1 MTKLTN
7 YLVTV
12 TDTKETLTVSTG
24 QSTPANSNR
33 ITISEDSGGF
43 SFGTVGVTPTFC
55 LADNSPVLT
64 NPDGKC
70 PVYQELI
77 PRTVFGG
84 IVNTFF
90 ISATGNIS
98 SPVINCTYSEFS
110 YVISVAASAGATT
123 GTTTLTAS
131 VTPNI
136 TLKGTSVRLVY
147 FGASLAVP
155 GVDYNVVAY
164 NGNPAPF
171 ALGYV
176 QIELLKPIVS
186 GTPYNIIF
194 NAQFNAIYGTFSLSE
209 AVYGNDGCYGPF
221 TNNQPNAAVCTYVE
235 PTTTTT
241 STSTS
246 TTTSTSTS
254 TTTTTT
260 TLCPTCTYGI
270 SVGTTTSCSGNT
282 ATKNISI
289 NSSCGNSEA
298 RLIAIGNGAVTTG
311 WLNVNFGVAIYSF
324 TSVTVGTYK
333 VEIRPKSTVTT
344 CPSQFAP
351 NPDGFNVCC
360 NTSPT
365 WTNTGA
371 QYCEPGGCA
380 IKQLQTDTNFC
391 SSTYNDTQIITI
403 SASSSTCGTWGPPT
417 QYCPNYGVYPFQ
429 LRTRETNTCGQTR
442 NDSLVANL
450 SPTCGYGCGYW
461 GLSVTFSGYFCNNT
475 TNGSGVVTIS
485 VGVANGSYEARL
497 VSTGAGTTTGWLAGN
512 TFTGVYDGTY
522 YAEVRSTSDN
532 SCTASTV
539 GTAQNYQT
547 VSCCSTTPDWVNNGA
562 AYCDNC
568 VSKQPQIQNNPCC
581 SSPVAGTTRVI
592 NGGSACNTTPDWQN
606 NGSYNC
612 YGTCN
617 KYYVQSQNNPCAP
630 GYPNPPRQGTVAEY
644 SSTFCGGCCG
654 QSTAPLWQNSGAYAC
669 YGTCNKYN
677 VEIDNNPCSGTS
689 GQTQQGT
696 LVDGGT
702 NSTFCGGCC
711 GQGTAPIWDPVGSP
725 YCDPLGGC
733 DRYQNEIQS
742 NPCCLSPAPGS
753 YRDPVTNLG
762 PNTACGS
769 WYTTYYCVNYGV
781 APYTQRSRELN
792 TCVGGV
798 YQNDQFVTNDSP
810 SCGYVP
816 PPTCRTY
823 QIVGDY
829 ENESVNGVYT
839 NCAGGSDSFSFFG
852 GPGTVGYVCAQ
863 ISTVYVTS
871 GNGYATD
878 TGSSCT

>member
-12 TDTKETLTVSTG
+12 TDTKETLAVSVG
-24 QSTPANSNR
+24 QTAPANSDR

-70 PVYQELI
+70 PVYQDLI
-77 PRTVFGG
+77 PRTVFSG

-110 YVISVAASAGATT
+110 YVISLAASAGATT

-171 ALGYV
+171 AIGYL

-209 AVYGNDGCYGPF
+209 AVYGTDGCYGPF

-246 TTTSTSTS
+246 TTTTTSTS

-260 TLCPTCTYGI
+260 TLCPTCTYATSI
-270 SVGTTTSCSGNT
+270 GTTTSCSGGT
-282 ATKNISI
+282 ATQNISI
-289 NSSCGNSEA
+289 NSSCNNSEA
-298 RLIAIGNGAVTTG
+298 RLSAVGNGAVTTG
-311 WLNVNFGVAIYSF
+311 WLNVSSGTAIYSF
-324 TSVTVGTYK
+324 TSVPIGTYR
-333 VEIRPKSTVTT
+333 VEVRPKSLVTT
-344 CPSQFAP
+344 CPSQFSG
-351 NPDGFNVCC
+351 NFNVCC
-360 NTSPT
+360 NTSAT
-365 WTNTGA
+365 WTNTGS
-371 QYCEPGGCA
+371 QYCDGCA

-391 SSTYNDTQIITI
+391 SSTYNTTRVITI
-403 SASSSTCGTWGPPT
+403 SASDASCGTWGPQT

-450 SPTCGYGCGYW
+450 SPTCGYSCGYW
-461 GLSVTFSGYFCNNT
+461 GLSVIFNGYFCNNT

-497 VSTGAGTTTGWLAGN
+497 VSTGAGVTTGWLAGN

-539 GTAQNYQT
+539 GTGQNYQT
-547 VSCCSTTPDWVNNGA
+547 VACCSTTPNWVDNGA
-562 AYCDNC
+562 AYCDTC
-568 VSKQPQIQNNPCC
+568 VSKQPQIDNNPC
-581 SSPVAGTTRVI
+581 SSSYNQTRVI
-592 NGGSACNTTPDWQN
+592 NAGSACNTTQN
-606 NGSYNC
+606 WVNTGSYNC

-617 KYYVQSQNNPCAP
+617 KYNVEIQNNPCAS
-630 GYPNPPRQGTVAEY
+630 GYNTTRQGSVAEY
-644 SSTFCGGCCG
+644 GSTFCGGCCG
-654 QSTAPLWQNSGAYAC
+654 QSTAANWVNSGSYNC
-669 YGTCNKYN
+669 YGSCTKYN
-677 VEIDNNPCSGTS
+677 VEVDNNGCSPTYN
-689 GQTQQGT
+689 QTRQGSA
-696 LVDGGT
+696 VEF
-702 NSTFCGGCC
+702 NSSFCGGCC
-711 GQGTAPIWDPVGSP
+711 GSSP
-725 YCDPLGGC
+725 SANWVNNGATYCDGC
-733 DRYQNEIQS
+733 YLQQPQIDD
-742 NPCCLSPAPGS
+742 NPCSSTYGDT
-753 YRDPVTNLG
+753 RNVDLG
-762 PNTACGS
+762 VNTACGAWVQS
-769 WYTTYYCVNYGV
+769 FYCVGYDKWSKE
-781 APYTQRSRELN
+781 TN
-792 TCVGGV
+792 TCTG
-798 YQNDQFVTNDSP
+798 NIRDQYLVEVNSAY
-810 SCGYVP
+810 CGYVP
-816 PPTCRTY
+816 PPACRTY

-829 ENESVNGVYT
+829 TDESVNGIYT
-839 NCAGGSDSFSFFG
+839 NCSGGSDSFSFFG
-852 GPGTVGYVCAQ
+852 GPGTVGYICALAG
-863 ISTVYVTS
+863 SVYVTS
-871 GNGYATD
+871 GNGSAND
-878 TGSSCT
+878 VGGC

>member
-12 TDTKETLTVSTG
+12 TDTKETLAVSVG
-24 QSTPANSNR
+24 QTTPANSDR

-70 PVYQELI
+70 PVYQDLI
-77 PRTVFGG
+77 PRTIFSG
-84 IVNTFF
+84 IVNTFL
-90 ISATGNIS
+90 ISATGTIS

-110 YVISVAASAGATT
+110 YLISVAASAGATT
-123 GTTTLTAS
+123 GTTTLTGS

-147 FGASLAVP
+147 FGASIATP
-155 GVDYNVVAY
+155 GVDYNVIAY

-171 ALGYV
+171 ALGYI

-221 TNNQPNAAVCTYVE
+221 TNNQPDAAVCTYVA

-246 TTTSTSTS
+246 TTTTTSTS

-260 TLCPTCTYGI
+260 TLCPTCTYGVSI
-270 SVGTTTSCSGNT
+270 GTTTSCSGGT

-298 RLIAIGNGAVTTG
+298 RLVAVGNGAVTTG

-324 TSVTVGTYK
+324 TSVLIGTYN
-333 VEIRPKSTVTT
+333 VEIRPKSSVTT
-344 CPSQFAP
+344 CPSQITP
-351 NPDGFNVCC
+351 ESFNVCC
-360 NTSPT
+360 NTSAT
-365 WTNTGA
+365 WTNTGS
-371 QYCEPGGCA
+371 QYCDGCA

-391 SSTYNDTQIITI
+391 SSTYNTTRVITI
-403 SASSSTCGTWGPPT
+403 SASDASCGTWGPQT

-442 NDSLVANL
+442 NDSVVANL
-450 SPTCGYGCGYW
+450 SPTCGYSCGYW
-461 GLSVTFSGYFCNNT
+461 GLSVTFNGYFCNNT

-497 VSTGAGTTTGWLAGN
+497 VSTGAGVTTGWLAGN

-522 YAEVRSTSDN
+522 YAQVRSTSDN

-539 GTAQNYQT
+539 GTGQNYQT
-547 VSCCSTTPDWVNNGA
+547 VACCSTTPNWVDNGA

-568 VSKQPQIQNNPCC
+568 VSKQPQIDNNPC
-581 SSPVAGTTRVI
+581 SSSYNQTRVI
-592 NGGSACNTTPDWQN
+592 NAGSACNTTQN
-606 NGSYNC
+606 WVNTGNYNC
-612 YGTCN
+612 YSTCN
-617 KYYVQSQNNPCAP
+617 KYNVEIQNNPCAS
-630 GYPNPPRQGTVAEY
+630 GYNTTRQGSVVEFG
-644 SSTFCGGCCG
+644 STFCGGCCG
-654 QSTAPLWQNSGAYAC
+654 QSTAANWVNSGTYAC
-669 YGTCNKYN
+669 YATCNKYN
-677 VEIDNNPCSGTS
+677 VEIDNNGCSPTY
-689 GQTQQGT
+689 GQTQQGS
-696 LVDGGT
+696 LVES

-711 GQGTAPIWDPVGSP
+711 GSSPSANWVNNGSTF
-725 YCDPLGGC
+725 CSGC
-733 DRYQNEIQS
+733 YLQQPQIDD
-742 NPCCLSPAPGS
+742 NPCSSTYGDT
-753 YRDPVTNLG
+753 RDVDLG
-762 PNTACGS
+762 VNTACGAWVQS
-769 WYTTYYCVNYGV
+769 FYCVGYDKWSKE
-781 APYTQRSRELN
+781 TN
-792 TCVGGV
+792 TCTGSIR
-798 YQNDQFVTNDSP
+798 DQYLVEVNSAY
-810 SCGYVP
+810 CGYVP

-823 QIVGDY
+823 QIVGYNSDEY
-829 ENESVNGVYT
+829 VDGVYT
-839 NCAGGSDSFSFFG
+839 NCAGFPDSFSFYG
-852 GPGTVGYVCAQ
+852 GPGTVGTVCAQ
-863 ISTVYVTS
+863 PSSVYITS
-871 GNGYATD
+871 GNGAAND
-878 TGSSCT
+878 VGGC

>member
-12 TDTKETLTVSTG
+12 TDTKETLAVSVG
-24 QSTPANSNR
+24 QTTPANSDR

-70 PVYQELI
+70 PVYQDLI
-77 PRTVFGG
+77 PRTIFSG
-84 IVNTFF
+84 IVNTFL
-90 ISATGNIS
+90 ISATGTIS

-110 YVISVAASAGATT
+110 YLISVAASAGATT
-123 GTTTLTAS
+123 GTTTLTGS

-147 FGASLAVP
+147 FGASIATP
-155 GVDYNVVAY
+155 GVDYNVIAY

-171 ALGYV
+171 ALGYI

-221 TNNQPNAAVCTYVE
+221 TNNQPDAAVCTYVA

-246 TTTSTSTS
+246 TTTTTSTS

-260 TLCPTCTYGI
+260 TLCPTCTYGVSI
-270 SVGTTTSCSGNT
+270 GTTTSCSGGT

-298 RLIAIGNGAVTTG
+298 RLVAVGNGAVTTG

-324 TSVTVGTYK
+324 TSVLIGTYN
-333 VEIRPKSTVTT
+333 VEIRPKSSVTT
-344 CPSQFAP
+344 CPSQITP
-351 NPDGFNVCC
+351 ESFNVCC
-360 NTSPT
+360 NTSAT
-365 WTNTGA
+365 WTNTGS
-371 QYCEPGGCA
+371 QYCDGCA

-391 SSTYNDTQIITI
+391 SSTYNTTRVITI
-403 SASSSTCGTWGPPT
+403 SASDASCGTWGPQT

-442 NDSLVANL
+442 NDSVVANL
-450 SPTCGYGCGYW
+450 SPTCGYSCGYW
-461 GLSVTFSGYFCNNT
+461 GLSVTFNGYFCNNT

-485 VGVANGSYEARL
+485 VGIANGSYEARL
-497 VSTGAGTTTGWLAGN
+497 VSTGAGVTTGWLAGN

-522 YAEVRSTSDN
+522 YAQVRSTSDN

-539 GTAQNYQT
+539 GTGQNYQT
-547 VSCCSTTPDWVNNGA
+547 VACCSTTPNWVDNGA

-568 VSKQPQIQNNPCC
+568 VSKQPQIDNNPC
-581 SSPVAGTTRVI
+581 SSSYNQTRVI
-592 NGGSACNTTPDWQN
+592 NAGSACNTTQN
-606 NGSYNC
+606 WVNTGSYNC
-612 YGTCN
+612 YSTCN
-617 KYYVQSQNNPCAP
+617 KYNVEIQNNPCAS
-630 GYPNPPRQGTVAEY
+630 GYNTTRQGSVVEFG
-644 SSTFCGGCCG
+644 STFCGGCCG
-654 QSTAPLWQNSGAYAC
+654 QSTAANWVNSGTYAC
-669 YGTCNKYN
+669 YATCNKYN
-677 VEIDNNPCSGTS
+677 VEIDNNGCSPTY
-689 GQTQQGT
+689 GQTQQGS
-696 LVDGGT
+696 LVES

-711 GQGTAPIWDPVGSP
+711 GSSPSANWVNNGSTF
-725 YCDPLGGC
+725 CSGC
-733 DRYQNEIQS
+733 YLQQPQIDD
-742 NPCCLSPAPGS
+742 NPCSSTYGDT
-753 YRDPVTNLG
+753 RDVDLG
-762 PNTACGS
+762 VNTACGAWVQS
-769 WYTTYYCVNYGV
+769 FYCVGYDKWSKE
-781 APYTQRSRELN
+781 TN
-792 TCVGGV
+792 TCTGSIR
-798 YQNDQFVTNDSP
+798 DQYLVEVNSAY
-810 SCGYVP
+810 CGYVP

-823 QIVGDY
+823 QIVGYNSDEY
-829 ENESVNGVYT
+829 VDGVYT
-839 NCAGGSDSFSFFG
+839 NCAGFPDSFSFYG
-852 GPGTVGYVCAQ
+852 GPGTVGTVCAQ
-863 ISTVYVTS
+863 PSSVYITS
-871 GNGYATD
+871 GNGAAND
-878 TGSSCT
+878 IGGC